1 MKKLEKKFVMNAD
14 KVGNNNFVQLK
25 RSDGVA
31 MYERSDM
38 DKRIKSY
45 EVFIIKTVL
54 KGAALPGGKFVEE
67 SYEQY
72 PAKSVFGKTAYDLKT
87 LATAEEK
94 FEELVIR
101 AKNSIESKE
110 VSIKTGKPNKGKRSS
125 NTTKFALPLAKGTKF
140 TMKFLMNVTGIT
152 QPILQVLTKNWI
164 AEGVIDIAGIIKSEG
179 RGRPSIEYIVV

>member
-54 KGAALPGGKFVEE
+54 KGAALPEGKFVEE

-101 AKNSIESKE
+101 VKNSIESKE

-125 NTTKFALPLAKGTKF
+125 NTPKFALPLAKGTKF